1 MSKSRGFK
9 SLIYNTSINLENKLF
24 GVLQILNQKDM
35 QVRNVFIEID
45 ENIAQCQILKKLRG
59 VLFVTEVILI
69 MFLTKV
75 PIIKYSVLLK
85 VKESSF
91 GAQGRL
97 SYEILRG
104 TRTFLIQLTIITTLE
119 GIISLMT
126 FGLF

>member
-1 MSKSRGFK
+1 
-9 SLIYNTSINLENKLF
+9 
-24 GVLQILNQKDM
+24 M
-35 QVRNVFIEID
+35 QVHNVFLDID

-91 GAQGRL
+91 GV
-97 SYEILRG
+97 
-104 TRTFLIQLTIITTLE
+104 
-119 GIISLMT
+119 
-126 FGLF
+126 

>member
-1 MSKSRGFK
+1 
-9 SLIYNTSINLENKLF
+9 
-24 GVLQILNQKDM
+24 M
-35 QVRNVFIEID
+35 QVHNVFLDID
-45 ENIAQCQILKKLRG
+45 ENIAQCQILKKSRG

-91 GAQGRL
+91 GVKGRI
-97 SYEILRG
+97 SCEILGG
-104 TRTFLIQLTIITTLE
+104 TQKYLIQFTSITALKVII
-119 GIISLMT
+119 GLMA

>member
-1 MSKSRGFK
+1 MHYKELMSKPRGFK

-24 GVLQILNQKDM
+24 DLLQVLNQKDM
-35 QVRNVFIEID
+35 QVHNVFLDID

-91 GAQGRL
+91 G
-97 SYEILRG
+97 
-104 TRTFLIQLTIITTLE
+104 F
-119 GIISLMT
+119 
-126 FGLF
+126 

>member
-1 MSKSRGFK
+1 MHYKEFMSKSREFK
-9 SLIYNTSINLENKLF
+9 SLIYYTSINLDNKLF

-75 PIIKYSVLLK
+75 PTIKYSVLLK
-85 VKESSF
+85 VKKQFWSS
-91 GAQGRL
+91 
-97 SYEILRG
+97 G
-104 TRTFLIQLTIITTLE
+104 TNFI
-119 GIISLMT
+119 
-126 FGLF
+126 